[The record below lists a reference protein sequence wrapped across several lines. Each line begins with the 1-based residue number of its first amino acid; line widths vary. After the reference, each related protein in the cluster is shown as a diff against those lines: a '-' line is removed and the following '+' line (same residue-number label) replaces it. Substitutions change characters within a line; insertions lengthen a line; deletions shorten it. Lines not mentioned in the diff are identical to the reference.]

1 MALNLP
7 VVYIP
12 APDNRPLKLF
22 NERVE
27 NKASAD
33 YQRLYKQWAEGREEV
48 QWRFKR
54 ARADGASFEELE
66 DIDIAW
72 ENATAKILRHIARAR
87 KAAWEE
93 VKAEDKAKAK
103 AQAELLERLE
113 KEKSPEDK
121 ENEREDMED
130 HRHAVLDMARAR
142 ENKEMLERFLDLDG
156 KGPGQGEGPGQGD
169 GGNMSNEDGG
179 TRPAAGYPGF
189 VRSRPSRPWAY
200 GVMYPWA

>member
-1 MALNLP
+1 M
-7 VVYIP
+7 P
-12 APDNRPLKLF
+12 AVWPPNPDKKPLKLF

-27 NKASAD
+27 NKASVD

-54 ARADGASFEELE
+54 ARAEGASFEELE

-87 KAAWEE
+87 KAAWQE

-121 ENEREDMED
+121 ENEREDINMED

-142 ENKEMLERFLDLDG
+142 ENNWEMLERFLEAG

-169 GGNMSNEDGG
+169 GGNMSSNEDGG
-179 TRPAAGYPGF
+179 QCPAAGYLDQMG
-189 VRSRPSRPWAY
+189 RRRIRGGSA
-200 GVMYPWA
+200 

>member
-1 MALNLP
+1 M
-7 VVYIP
+7 
-12 APDNRPLKLF
+12 
-22 NERVE
+22 
-27 NKASAD
+27 
-33 YQRLYKQWAEGREEV
+33 
-48 QWRFKR
+48 R
-54 ARADGASFEELE
+54 ARSWGVHVGRAVP
-66 DIDIAW
+66 
-72 ENATAKILRHIARAR
+72 LRRGAR

-121 ENEREDMED
+121 ENEREDINMED

-142 ENKEMLERFLDLDG
+142 ENNWEMFERFLEEG

-200 GVMYPWA
+200 GVMYPWAKRPRGPTPSVGAASSSDDRGPATIPAPSATLPGLHTATGVSEAALHELS